1 MNRIASALAYAGTVT
16 AATLAATL
24 MAGNALAETP
34 TIDTTPFVSTL
45 SRAQVQAE
53 VMRVRSQLSAGG
65 KEWAMQYDDPQPLT
79 TGVTRAETTAAYIAA
94 REQVRAINSED
105 SGSSYFA
112 QARARRPAAPMAS
125 MSVQ

>member
-45 SRAQVQAE
+45 SRAQVQGE
-53 VMRVRSQLSAGG
+53 VLRSRGQVSAAGT
-65 KEWAMQYDDPQPLT
+65 EWAMQHNDQQPLIA
-79 TGVTRAETTAAYIAA
+79 GVTRAETTAAYIAA

-105 SGSSYFA
+105 GGSSYFA
-112 QARARRPAAPMAS
+112 QARTRRPEAMMAS
-125 MSVQ
+125 MSAQ